1 MKENN
6 IVTLNGE
13 NGKSL
18 DFRIEAELEYD
29 GYLYQIL
36 RPLKKYNDLNDEAIV
51 FRVEY
56 TSNYGYEYSA
66 YQGITQLLHFVKY
79 IHTIR
84 L

>member
-56 TSNYGYEYSA
+56 TSNYGYEY
-66 YQGITQLLHFVKY
+66 FVEEDDEIISQIEKIY
-79 IHTIR
+79 NSE